1 MNEQAIPP
9 GGIALTKMNKYHIK
23 PIVKFT
29 ILISCE
35 IFFSCM
41 GSPSVQQP
49 PVQAATSSET
59 ALKRSPNG
67 SEKVFWNT
75 STSGG
80 DLIIV
85 GIGGIYMYDSES
97 IQKALEDAAR
107 KVSLFTGLRGA
118 TVYYEHI
125 GASFWDYVVAD
136 STKIE
141 YNENYHGY
149 IDQLEY
155 DPDRDIIINE
165 RGAFVRVRY
174 KHSNPL
180 HVAYP
185 SSGSETEKP
194 EWIIN
199 PPASISG
206 FIAGVGYGPPQ
217 MYPNR
222 AYVVSYE
229 TAIANLISRGATN
242 IEGKNLQYQSEGYN
256 YEDIRENTIT
266 ARAVISGF
274 YVLQVW
280 VDPND
285 GGVYSLVIAQSV
297 KGL

>member
-1 MNEQAIPP
+1 
-9 GGIALTKMNKYHIK
+9 MNKQYIK
-23 PIVKFT
+23 PIVKFANVF
-29 ILISCE
+29 SFGV
-35 IFFSCM
+35 FFSCV
-41 GSPSVQQP
+41 GLPSVQQQP
-49 PVQAATSSET
+49 IQAASSVE
-59 ALKRSPNG
+59 AAPKKYPNG

-85 GIGGIYMYDSES
+85 GVGGIHMYDSES

-125 GASFWDYVVAD
+125 GTSFWDYVVAD

-141 YNENYHGY
+141 YNESYHEY

-155 DPDRDIIINE
+155 DSERDIIINE
-165 RGAFVRVRY
+165 RGAFVRIRY
-174 KHSNPL
+174 KHSNPF
-180 HVAYP
+180 HAAYP
-185 SSGSETEKP
+185 SSGSEKEKP
-194 EWIIN
+194 EWVIN
-199 PPASISG
+199 PPTSIG
-206 FIAGVGYGPPQ
+206 AFIAGIGYGQPQ

-229 TAIANLISRGATN
+229 TAIANLISRGATI
-242 IEGKNLQYQSEGYN
+242 IEGSNLQYQGEGYN
-256 YEDIRENTIT
+256 YDDIRENIIT
-266 ARAVISGF
+266 AHAVINGF

-280 VDPND
+280 VDPNN